1 MKVLQVNPYP
11 PDHLGGSEIFCKNL
25 SINLKK
31 KRNIDSEILT
41 SDVFKRKIKNDLI
54 EESIKVHYK
63 RCYHNLWGKNPI
75 VNMYSFMKK
84 NYQKYDL
91 IHAHS
96 YIFFTS
102 AQCALLRKIRKFP
115 FILHIH
121 GGVQTPLLLSSNLIE
136 YFQLLYKRSI
146 FDKIIGKLVIKNS
159 DSIISVSKKDLDFIR
174 QNYDLSKKVCYYIPN
189 AVDIERF
196 KRIDTINRRF
206 ITFIGRLSYIKGFD
220 IFIKVIK
227 ELYKEDNSLKFL
239 IIGNGPLKNLVEKAK
254 KELPITY
261 KEYFPYEKIEKVYNM
276 SKLIMLT
283 SRFEGVPTTILESLA
298 CETPVITSNV
308 GGVSE
313 IIKHRENGFL
323 FNIDKIFQETDNML
337 KLISNEKT
345 LNNFGKNG
353 RNLIKKE
360 FSWEK
365 VSEEIEKV
373 YRNMLN

>member
-31 KRNIDSEILT
+31 ERNIDSEILT
-41 SDVFKRKIKNDLI
+41 SDIFKRKIKTDLI
-54 EESIKVHYK
+54 EESVKVYYK

-75 VNMYSFMKK
+75 VNMYSFIKK
-84 NYQKYDL
+84 NYKKYDL

-115 FILHIH
+115 FVLHIH
-121 GGVQTPLLLSSNLIE
+121 GGVQTPLNLSSNLME
-136 YFQLLYKRSI
+136 YFQLLYKRSF

-159 DSIISVSKKDLDFIR
+159 DSIISVSKKDIDFIK
-174 QNYDLSKKVCYYIPN
+174 QNFDLPKKVYHYIPN
-189 AVDIERF
+189 AVDIEKF
-196 KRIDTINRRF
+196 KRIDTIDRKF
-206 ITFIGRLSYIKGFD
+206 VTFIGRLSYIKGFD
-220 IFIKVIK
+220 IFIKVIN
-227 ELYKEDNSLKFL
+227 ELYKKDNSLKFL

-276 SKLIMLT
+276 SKLIMST

-298 CETPVITSNV
+298 CETPVISSNV

-313 IIKHRENGFL
+313 IVKPKENGFL
-323 FNIDKIFQETDNML
+323 YKINRVIEETDNML
-337 KLISNEKT
+337 KFISNEKT
-345 LNNFGKNG
+345 LKNYGKNG

-360 FSWEK
+360 FSWKK

>member
-11 PDHLGGSEIFCKNL
+11 PDHLGGSEIFSKNL

-41 SDVFKRKIKNDLI
+41 SDIFKRKIKNDLI
-54 EESIKVHYK
+54 EESVKVHYK

-115 FILHIH
+115 FVLHVH
-121 GGVQTPLLLSSNLIE
+121 GGVQTPLFLSSNLIE
-136 YFQLLYKRSI
+136 YFQLLFKRSI

-159 DSIISVSKKDLDFIR
+159 DSIISVSKNDLDFIR
-174 QNYDLSKKVCYYIPN
+174 QNYDLSNKVYYHIPN
-189 AVDIERF
+189 AVDIEKF
-196 KRIDTINRRF
+196 KRIDTINRKF
-206 ITFIGRLSYIKGFD
+206 ITFIGRLSYIKGID
-220 IFIKVIK
+220 IFLKVIK
-227 ELYKEDNSLKFL
+227 ELYKEDNTLKFL

-313 IIKHRENGFL
+313 IIKPKENGFL
-323 FNIDKIFQETDNML
+323 FKIDKIFQETDNML

-353 RNLIKKE
+353 RNLIKKK

-365 VSEEIEKV
+365 VTEDIEKV

>member
-11 PDHLGGSEIFCKNL
+11 PDHLGGSEIFSKNL

-54 EESIKVHYK
+54 EESVKVHYK
-63 RCYHNLWGKNPI
+63 RCYHNLWGKNPL
-75 VNMYSFMKK
+75 VNMYSFIKK

-115 FILHIH
+115 FVLHVH
-121 GGVQTPLLLSSNLIE
+121 GGVQTPLFLSSNLIE
-136 YFQLLYKRSI
+136 YFQLLFKRSI

-174 QNYDLSKKVCYYIPN
+174 QNYDLSNKVYYHIPN
-189 AVDIERF
+189 AVDIEKF
-196 KRIDTINRRF
+196 KRIDTINRKF
-206 ITFIGRLSYIKGFD
+206 ITFIGRLSYIKGID
-220 IFIKVIK
+220 IFLKVIK
-227 ELYKEDNSLKFL
+227 ELYKEDNTLKFL

-313 IIKHRENGFL
+313 IIKAKENGFL
-323 FNIDKIFQETDNML
+323 FKIDKIFQETDNML
-337 KLISNEKT
+337 KLISNENT

-353 RNLIKKE
+353 RNLIKKK

-365 VSEEIEKV
+365 VTVDIEKV

>member
-11 PDHLGGSEIFCKNL
+11 PDHLGGSEIFSKNL

-54 EESIKVHYK
+54 EESVKVHYK
-63 RCYHNLWGKNPI
+63 RCYHNLWGKNPL
-75 VNMYSFMKK
+75 VNMYSFIKK

-115 FILHIH
+115 FVLHVH
-121 GGVQTPLLLSSNLIE
+121 GGVQTPLFLSSNLIE
-136 YFQLLYKRSI
+136 YFQLLFKRSI

-174 QNYDLSKKVCYYIPN
+174 QNYDLSNKVYYHIPN
-189 AVDIERF
+189 AVDIEKF
-196 KRIDTINRRF
+196 KRIDTINRKF
-206 ITFIGRLSYIKGFD
+206 ITFIGRLSYIKGID
-220 IFIKVIK
+220 IFLKIIK
-227 ELYKEDNSLKFL
+227 ELYKEDNTLKFL

-313 IIKHRENGFL
+313 IIKAKENGFL
-323 FNIDKIFQETDNML
+323 FKIDKIFQETDNML
-337 KLISNEKT
+337 KLISNENT

-353 RNLIKKE
+353 RNLIKKK

-365 VSEEIEKV
+365 VTVDIEKV

>member
-25 SINLKK
+25 SINLKNRK
-31 KRNIDSEILT
+31 NIDSEILT

-54 EESIKVHYK
+54 EESVKVHYK

-75 VNMYSFMKK
+75 VNMYSFIKK

-115 FILHIH
+115 FVLHIH
-121 GGVQTPLLLSSNLIE
+121 GGVQTPLFLSSNLIE

-146 FDKIIGKLVIKNS
+146 FDKIIGKLVIKNA
-159 DSIISVSKKDLDFIR
+159 DSIISVSKKDLNFIR
-174 QNYDLSKKVCYYIPN
+174 QNYDLSNKDYYYIPN
-189 AVDIERF
+189 AVDIEKF
-196 KRIDTINRRF
+196 KRIETINRRF

-227 ELYKEDNSLKFL
+227 ELYKEDNTMKFL
-239 IIGNGPLKNLVEKAK
+239 IIGNGPLKHLVEKAK

-276 SKLIMLT
+276 SKLILLT

-298 CETPVITSNV
+298 CETPVISSNV

-313 IIKHRENGFL
+313 IIKPKENGLL
-323 FNIDKIFQETDNML
+323 FKIENVFQETDNML

-345 LNNFGKNG
+345 LNKFGKNG
-353 RNLIKKE
+353 RNLIEKE

-365 VSEEIEKV
+365 VSEDIEKV